1 METELR
7 WQKKWYE
14 SQYQLFLENK
24 QIGEIS
30 PIAFSSRTVACL
42 GGNKYIFRPSG
53 FMLKKIHIIDAGTQN
68 HLGDICFSRLGTQA
82 TINLNAEES
91 YRLKCEN
98 VFIARWTISR
108 SQEELINY
116 SGNNNRGNI
125 RTAIPHKLLLIT
137 GLYASIFQWR
147 KFAFFVAIFIPL
159 LVIFSRT
166 VHY

>member
-24 QIGEIS
+24 QIGVIS
-30 PIAFSSRTVACL
+30 PIVFSSKTIACS

-53 FMLKKIHIIDAGTQN
+53 LMLRKIQIIDADTKSR
-68 HLGDICFSRLGTQA
+68 LGDICFSRLGTKA
-82 TINLNAEES
+82 TINLNVEET
-91 YRLKCEN
+91 YCLKCEN

-108 SQEELINY
+108 NQEELINY
-116 SGNNNRGNI
+116 SGNNTRGNI

-137 GLYASIFQWR
+137 GLYASIFQWK
-147 KFAFFVAIFIPL
+147 KFVIFVTIFISL

-166 VHY
+166 IH